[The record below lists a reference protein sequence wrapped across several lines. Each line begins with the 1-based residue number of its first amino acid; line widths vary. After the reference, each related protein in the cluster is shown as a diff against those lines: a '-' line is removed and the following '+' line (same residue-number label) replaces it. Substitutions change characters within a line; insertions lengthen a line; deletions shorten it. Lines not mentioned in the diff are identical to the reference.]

1 MSRKQIL
8 TLLLLTLAFI
18 TLAVVGTRAKHPT
31 AAQVI
36 ACANP
41 PQGCGFTHYGSAA
54 QLRFM
59 SPPVPMQPFKIEVR
73 APGAKHASAE
83 VQMVGMDMGINRYN
97 LSPAAQG
104 VFSAEITLP
113 VCVSGRRDWNIYL
126 AINDNI
132 YVFPFSTQ

>member
-1 MSRKQIL
+1 MSLKRIL
-8 TLLLLTLAFI
+8 TLLLLVLAFI

-41 PQGCGFTHYGSAA
+41 PQGCGFSHHGSAA

-59 SPPVPMQPFKIEVR
+59 SPPTPMQPFKIEVR

-83 VQMVGMDMGINRYN
+83 VQMVGMDMGISRYN

-113 VCVSGRRDWNIYL
+113 VCVSGRRDWNLYL
-126 AINDNI
+126 AIDGNT
-132 YVFPFSTQ
+132 YVLPFGSQ